1 MAAPT
6 PNTQE
11 TKESAPA
18 QPGKTF
24 LAVAGLTCYFYLVD
38 CMVVTLCQDHP
49 AGPWIEWGIHA
60 GGPAGFGVTVIAFL
74 LGVVHWFREVAR
86 KADEERNAGAREQVR
101 HGQALH
107 GAGGGFDQGHGRRDL
122 LGGRG
127 KKALVVAW

>member
-1 MAAPT
+1 MMLR
-6 PNTQE
+6 
-11 TKESAPA
+11 
-18 QPGKTF
+18 KTF

-86 KADEERNAGAREQVR
+86 KADEERNAPGGQGATSASQTGKAQIQV
-101 HGQALH
+101 GQP
-107 GAGGGFDQGHGRRDL
+107 QT
-122 LGGRG
+122 G
-127 KKALVVAW
+127 KERSG